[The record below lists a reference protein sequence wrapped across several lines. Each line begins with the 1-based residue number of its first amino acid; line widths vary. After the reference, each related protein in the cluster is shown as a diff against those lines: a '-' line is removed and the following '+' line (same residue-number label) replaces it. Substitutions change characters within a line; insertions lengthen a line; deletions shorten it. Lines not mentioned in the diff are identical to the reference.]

1 VKEGSKMIRVLF
13 VCLGNICRSP
23 IAEGIANSIAKE
35 QNLDLIIDSAGT
47 SRRYEREVPCPD
59 SIKIAKQHKIDISGL
74 RARKVSR
81 QDQTTFDYIV
91 AMDTAIKEKL
101 ETLGFSN
108 VDLLGNFSHYAGA
121 DIPDPYFFDDFEKLE
136 EVYIMIED
144 CVKDFIIQKGLSPV
158 FTRDKKSEQCTIQYN

>member
-1 VKEGSKMIRVLF
+1 MLSRTRVLF

-35 QNLDLIIDSAGT
+35 QNLDIIIDSAGT
-47 SRRYEREVPCPD
+47 SQRYENEVPCPH
-59 SIKIAKQHKIDISGL
+59 SIKVAKLHEIDISSL

-101 ETLGFSN
+101 EALGFSN

-121 DIPDPYFFDDFEKLE
+121 DVPDPYFFDDFEGLE

-144 CVKDFIIQKGLSPV
+144 CVKDFIIQKGLSPA
-158 FTRDKKSEQCTIQYN
+158 FTRDERR